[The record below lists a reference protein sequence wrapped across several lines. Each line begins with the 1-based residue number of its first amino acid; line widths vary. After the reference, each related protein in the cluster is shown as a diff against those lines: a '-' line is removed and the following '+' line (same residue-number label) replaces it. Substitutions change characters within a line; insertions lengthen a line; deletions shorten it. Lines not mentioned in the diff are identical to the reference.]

1 MYLDSLHEQVF
12 LDAFDSE
19 RLDFG
24 EATVVTFNFSAY
36 LLERNNSCLFRNLF
50 SYWISSAR
58 QDQGVLDFVEPR
70 NWYASGYR
78 WPIAYR
84 E

>member
-24 EATVVTFNFSAY
+24 KVTVVTFNFSAY
-36 LLERNNSCLFRNLF
+36 SLERNNSCLFRNLF
-50 SYWISSAR
+50 SY
-58 QDQGVLDFVEPR
+58 
-70 NWYASGYR
+70 
-78 WPIAYR
+78 
-84 E
+84 